1 MLRYSTVYEEESNS
15 TLEDEVRHTEN
26 YLELMKD
33 RYEENLIYNIEE
45 AGELERVKVPRVIL
59 QPIVENCFKHGFGEM
74 VFHGLYM
81 WQSLQVMDIGE
92 SM

>member
-1 MLRYSTVYEEESNS
+1 M
-15 TLEDEVRHTEN
+15 EDEVRHTEN

-59 QPIVENCFKHGFGEM
+59 QPLWRIASNMDSAKM